1 MDTLMTRSLVIEQMG
16 DPAQVL
22 KVKEGPV
29 PTPGQGEVRV
39 RMLAAP
45 INPSDLMFIQGIYGR
60 KPEVPATPGFEGAGV
75 VEEAGPGLLGRM
87 RVGKRVAVL
96 HGLGGTWQEHAIV
109 PARQVVP
116 VPSTLPDE
124 QVASFF
130 VNPATALIMTRMV
143 LRVPRERW
151 LLQSAAGSAVGRM
164 IIQLGKHH
172 GFRTMNVVR
181 RREQAEELKSLG
193 ADAVICTQDE
203 KIEDRVRDLTR
214 GEGVPFAIDC
224 VGGETGSALVRSLG
238 SRGRMIVYG
247 TLANEPLSF
256 DSRILLTGQ
265 KSLEGFWLSEWTREQ
280 GTVTMLR
287 LFRKLTGLLAR
298 GVIATEPGKSFTIDQ
313 YAEAVR
319 LASEPGRRG
328 KILFRFQGVK

>member
-1 MDTLMTRSLVIEQMG
+1 MSRALVFDQLG
-16 DPAQVL
+16 DPALVL
-22 KVKEGPV
+22 KVKDGPL
-29 PTPGQGEVRV
+29 PTPGGGEVRV

-60 KPEVPATPGFEGAGV
+60 RPELPATPGFEGAGI

-116 VPSTLPDE
+116 VPSALPDE

-130 VNPATALIMTRMV
+130 VNPATALIMTKSI
-143 LRVPRERW
+143 LRIPRDRW
-151 LLQSAAGSAVGRM
+151 LLQSAAGSALGRM
-164 IIQLGKHH
+164 IIQLGKHY

-181 RREQAEELKSLG
+181 RREQAEELKALG
-193 ADAVICTQDE
+193 GDAVICTQNE
-203 KIEDRVRDLTR
+203 QIEERVRELTK
-214 GEGVPFAIDC
+214 GEGVPYAIDC
-224 VGGETGSALVRSLG
+224 VGGDTGSAMVRSLG
-238 SRGRMIVYG
+238 QRGRMIVYG
-247 TLANEPLSF
+247 TLANEPLNF

-265 KSLEGFWLSEWTREQ
+265 KRLEGFWLSEWTREQ

-287 LFRKLTGLLAR
+287 LFRKLAALLTNR
-298 GVIATEPGKSFTIDQ
+298 VIATETGKSFSIDQ
-313 YAEAVR
+313 YAEATK
-319 LASEPGRRG
+319 LAAEPGHKG
-328 KILFRFQGVK
+328 KILFRFQTAK